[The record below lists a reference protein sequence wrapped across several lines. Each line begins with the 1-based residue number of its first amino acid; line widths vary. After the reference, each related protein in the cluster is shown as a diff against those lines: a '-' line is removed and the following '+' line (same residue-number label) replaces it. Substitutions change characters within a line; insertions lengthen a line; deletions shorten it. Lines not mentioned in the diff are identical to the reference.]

1 MDRHTF
7 RITSRGQLLTAFKY
21 AGQQAY
27 PFMVEVRDVTRNDK
41 QNAMLWPLLKAFS
54 EQVEIRGQRLGPDQ
68 MKAVLMHAWGQ
79 EVETLPTLDGK
90 SWFPVGFRSST
101 LTKPEFSSLLSFI
114 EAEAATRG
122 VEVERDVSA

>member
-1 MDRHTF
+1 MRAPFH
-7 RITSRGQLLTAFKY
+7 ITSRGQLITAFKH
-21 AGQQAY
+21 ADKLAF
-27 PFMVEVRDVTRNDK
+27 PFVVEVRDVTRTDD
-41 QNAMLWPLLKAFS
+41 QNRMLWPLLKAFS

-90 SWFPVGFRSST
+90 SWFPVGFRSSK
-101 LTKPEFSSLLSFI
+101 LTKPEFSELLSFI

-122 VEVERDVSA
+122 VEWEKTGA